1 MPKNSSEVGQPV
13 SQAAMARNPKTV
25 VRVVVGVLLA
35 ANLVAAAMVLFPPG
49 GSAEE
54 LQRQAT
60 TLQAQLSA
68 NRALLEG
75 TRKHVTAV
83 EKGRDLGD
91 QFLAGYFLSS
101 RTAYSTLLSELS
113 EAASRSKIKQREY
126 AYSTEPIEGSD
137 NLSMLTITANFD
149 GVYRDVLNFVH
160 ELDRS
165 PRLLIIESLSAAPQ
179 QGSNVLSVSMKID
192 AFVREQ
198 PAPPAVA
205 PAESKTV
212 AESRSPAE

>member
-1 MPKNSSEVGQPV
+1 MPKNSSGVGQPV
-13 SQAAMARNPKTV
+13 SPAAMARNPKTV
-25 VRVVVGVLLA
+25 ARLVVGALLA
-35 ANLVAAAMVLFPPG
+35 ANLVAAALVVFPPG
-49 GSAEE
+49 GSVDE

-60 TLQAQLSA
+60 TLQAQISA
-68 NRALLEG
+68 NQALLER
-75 TRKHVTAV
+75 TRQHLAAV
-83 EKGRDLGD
+83 EKGRDSGD
-91 QFLAGYFLSS
+91 EFLSGYFLSS

-113 EAASRSKIKQREY
+113 EAGSRSKIKQREY

-149 GVYRDVLNFVH
+149 GEYRDVLNFVH

-179 QGSNVLSVSMKID
+179 QGSKTLSVSMKID

-198 PAPPAVA
+198 STLPAAA